1 VSEQVFEL
9 LHQEARKAMT
19 DTETTAGAYFEGQ
32 MLLAMPAMT
41 DPRFERAVIYMCAHN
56 DEGAMGLVINK
67 TLDSIDFRELLG
79 QLDIP
84 AADNARDVPVHFG
97 GPVENQRGFV
107 LHSNEYR
114 HAETL
119 MVTEHVGLTA
129 TLDILRAL
137 AQGEGPERSILA
149 LGYAGWGAGQLD
161 SEIQDN
167 AWLSVPYDEGLMF
180 EVSDG
185 DKWERAFNSIGVDLS
200 VLSDTAGRA

>member
-1 VSEQVFEL
+1 
-9 LHQEARKAMT
+9 
-19 DTETTAGAYFEGQ
+19 
-32 MLLAMPAMT
+32 
-41 DPRFERAVIYMCAHN
+41 
-56 DEGAMGLVINK
+56 
-67 TLDSIDFRELLG
+67 
-79 QLDIP
+79 
-84 AADNARDVPVHFG
+84 
-97 GPVENQRGFV
+97 
-107 LHSNEYR
+107 
-114 HAETL
+114 

-167 AWLSVPYDEGLMF
+167 AWLCVPYDEGLMF

>member
-1 VSEQVFEL
+1 
-9 LHQEARKAMT
+9 MT
-19 DTETTAGAYFEGQ
+19 DTESTTGTYFEGQ

-41 DPRFERAVIYMCAHN
+41 DPRFERAVIYICAHN

-67 TLDSIDFRELLG
+67 RLDSIDFRELLG

-84 AADNARDVPVHFG
+84 AAESARDVTIHFG

-107 LHSNEYR
+107 LHSGEYR
-114 HAETL
+114 HTETL

-137 AQGEGPERSILA
+137 AQGAGPERSILA
-149 LGYAGWGAGQLD
+149 LGYAGWGAGQLE
-161 SEIQDN
+161 SEIHDN
-167 AWLSVPYDEGLMF
+167 AWLSIPYDESLMF
-180 EVSDG
+180 EVGDD

-200 VLSDTAGRA
+200 VLSGTSGHA

>member
-1 VSEQVFEL
+1 
-9 LHQEARKAMT
+9 MT
-19 DTETTAGAYFEGQ
+19 DTETTAGAYFKGQ
-32 MLLAMPAMT
+32 ILLAMPTMT
-41 DPRFERAVIYMCAHN
+41 DPRFERAVIYICVHN

-84 AADNARDVPVHFG
+84 AADSARDISVHFG

-107 LHSNEYR
+107 LHSSEYH

-119 MVTEHVGLTA
+119 TVTEHVGLTA
-129 TLDILRAL
+129 NIDILRAL
-137 AQGEGPERSILA
+137 GQGEGPERSILA
-149 LGYAGWGAGQLD
+149 LGYSGWGPGQLD
-161 SEIQDN
+161 SEFYEN

-180 EVSDG
+180 EVSER

-200 VLSDTAGRA
+200 VLSSTSGRA

>member
-1 VSEQVFEL
+1 
-9 LHQEARKAMT
+9 MNDT
-19 DTETTAGAYFEGQ
+19 DPTTGTYFEGQ

-56 DEGAMGLVINK
+56 DEGAMGLVVNK

-84 AADNARDVPVHFG
+84 AGDSVRDMTVHFG

-107 LHSNEYR
+107 LHSGEYR
-114 HAETL
+114 HDETL
-119 MVTEHVGLTA
+119 MITDQVGLTA

-137 AQGEGPERSILA
+137 ARGDGPEKSILA
-149 LGYAGWGAGQLD
+149 LGYAGWGPGQLE
-161 SEIQDN
+161 SEFHDN
-167 AWLSVPYDEGLMF
+167 AWLSVPYDDALMF
-180 EVSDG
+180 EVDAA

-200 VLSDTAGRA
+200 VLSGSAGRA

>member
-1 VSEQVFEL
+1 
-9 LHQEARKAMT
+9 MT
-19 DTETTAGAYFEGQ
+19 DSENTPGMYFEGQ

-84 AADNARDVPVHFG
+84 AADSARHVPVHFG

-107 LHSNEYR
+107 LHSGEYR

-137 AQGEGPERSILA
+137 GQGEGPERSILA

-167 AWLSVPYDEGLMF
+167 AWLSVPYDEDLMF
-180 EVSDG
+180 EVND
-185 DKWERAFNSIGVDLS
+185 DEKWERAFNSIGVDLS
-200 VLSDTAGRA
+200 VLSGASGRA

>member
-1 VSEQVFEL
+1 
-9 LHQEARKAMT
+9 MT
-19 DTETTAGAYFEGQ
+19 DTEATSGDYFEGQ

-56 DEGAMGLVINK
+56 AEGAMGLVINK

-79 QLDIP
+79 QLEIPVGDAMRDI
-84 AADNARDVPVHFG
+84 AVHFG

-107 LHSNEYR
+107 LHSGEYR

-119 MVTEHVGLTA
+119 MVTDAVGLTA

-137 AQGEGPERSILA
+137 ARGEGPERSILA
-149 LGYAGWGAGQLD
+149 LGYAGWGPGQLE
-161 SEIQDN
+161 SEIHEN
-167 AWLSVPYDEGLMF
+167 AWLSVPYDDELMF
-180 EVSDG
+180 AVDDG

-200 VLSDTAGRA
+200 VLSGSAGRA

>member
-1 VSEQVFEL
+1 
-9 LHQEARKAMT
+9 MT
-19 DTETTAGAYFEGQ
+19 DTGTTAGTYFEGQ
-32 MLLAMPAMT
+32 MLLAMPAMA

-56 DEGAMGLVINK
+56 AEGAMGLVINK

-84 AADNARDVPVHFG
+84 AADGARDIAVHFG

-107 LHSNEYR
+107 LHSGEYL

-119 MVTEHVGLTA
+119 RVTDEVGLTA

-137 AQGEGPERSILA
+137 AQGEGPTRSILA
-149 LGYAGWGAGQLD
+149 LGYAGWGPGQLD

-167 AWLSVPYDEGLMF
+167 AWLSVPYDEDLMF
-180 EVSDG
+180 EVSDD

-200 VLSDTAGRA
+200 VLSGTPGRA

>member
-1 VSEQVFEL
+1 
-9 LHQEARKAMT
+9 MT
-19 DTETTAGAYFEGQ
+19 DSETEASAYFEGQ

-56 DEGAMGLVINK
+56 DEGAMGLVINR

-79 QLDIP
+79 QLEIPVVDSTRDI
-84 AADNARDVPVHFG
+84 PVHFG
-97 GPVENQRGFV
+97 GPVEDQRGFV
-107 LHSNEYR
+107 LHSGEYR

-119 MVTEHVGLTA
+119 MVTEDVGLTA

-200 VLSDTAGRA
+200 VLSGASGRA